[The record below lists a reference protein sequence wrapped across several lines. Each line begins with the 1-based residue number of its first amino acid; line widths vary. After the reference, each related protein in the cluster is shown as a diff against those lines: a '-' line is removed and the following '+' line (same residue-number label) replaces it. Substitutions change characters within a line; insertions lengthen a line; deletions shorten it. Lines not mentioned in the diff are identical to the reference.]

1 MRLLIFLGLIIFI
14 FGSCGTNP
22 GASTSKPPVDRS
34 MAYLDL
40 ADFLT
45 RVPGVQVTRRGDTY
59 DIKVRGMSS
68 FTGSSDPLFVID
80 RTQVGT
86 YDQAA
91 ALIDTNDIDRVVVL
105 KDVASTSMYGL
116 RGANGVIVIYSK
128 K

>member
-1 MRLLIFLGLIIFI
+1 MRLPVLLGSIILIL
-14 FGSCGTNP
+14 GSCATNP
-22 GASTSKPPVDRS
+22 GASTSNPRVDRS

-68 FTGSSDPLFVID
+68 ITGSSEPLFVID
-80 RTQVGT
+80 RIQVGS

-91 ALIDTNDIDRVVVL
+91 ALIDTNDIGRVEVL
-105 KDVASTSMYGL
+105 KDVASTSIYGL
-116 RGANGVIVIYSK
+116 MGANGVIVIYSK